1 MQPFKETIENSIAVK
16 RFMQVEGL
24 TLDGMCELYL
34 ECFCSYRDM
43 FMERIRY
50 GAELRRIIDT
60 YKDIPEFGSLKP
72 SQLQPIIFN
81 HPLIHSW
88 FALRFWKEIEKQVTT
103 KMIDAAELQL
113 QLTFMNQIPGREAM
127 EGILNEKKFN
137 QGRKSSTQAA
147 SRRFAEKV

>member
-1 MQPFKETIENSIAVK
+1 MIPFKETIENSIAVK

-50 GAELRRIIDT
+50 GAELRKIIDT
-60 YKDIPEFGSLKP
+60 YKDIPAFGMLKP

-81 HPLIHSW
+81 HPLIHYW
-88 FALRFWKEIEKQVTT
+88 FSLRFWKEIEKQVTT
-103 KMIDAAELQL
+103 KMIDAGELQL
-113 QLTFMNQIPGREAM
+113 QLTFMNQIPSREAM
-127 EGILNEKKFN
+127 EGILNENRNYKSGESSSNGSK
-137 QGRKSSTQAA
+137 RKIAQA
-147 SRRFAEKV
+147 V